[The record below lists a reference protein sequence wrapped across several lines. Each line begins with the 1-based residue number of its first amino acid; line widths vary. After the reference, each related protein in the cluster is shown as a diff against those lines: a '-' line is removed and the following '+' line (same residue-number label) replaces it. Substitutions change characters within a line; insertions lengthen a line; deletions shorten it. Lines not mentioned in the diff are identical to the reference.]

1 MFRLAAIVMAC
12 AIPSFAA
19 AQGGWEVVASKEGG
33 FGVEMPTK
41 PSLTNSTT
49 RKANGGTTKIL
60 TIGCETAG
68 GAYLV
73 QKIEFPTA
81 IAKGAENEQLDA
93 ERDAFATEWR
103 GKVLSEKKVRA
114 SGRLG
119 RDFTIRGKPEKDTG
133 ILTVRV
139 REYLDGRAVYAV
151 LVVSQ
156 PNRELPEDSGRFLG
170 SLVIGEAKARIAGTP
185 EKEVAGTPLEGWFG
199 AAIDPAGD
207 CKFTPK
213 GKGLTIE
220 VPGTFHD
227 LNPDTTTLSA
237 PRVLA
242 PVDGDFTLTVKVGG
256 EFKAGGK
263 STNPNPRGAAYNG
276 AGILVWSDS
285 DNFIRLE
292 RGAFVRGGKVVNTVA
307 FEEREGGYRGAV
319 HNESGKAGDSY
330 LRMER
335 KGSRISGAV
344 SYDGTTWSK
353 LKPIDTVW
361 PAKLKVGLLAINTSS
376 EPFAPA
382 FGDYALTA
390 KSR

>member
-1 MFRLAAIVMAC
+1 MDRLVAILILATV
-12 AIPSFAA
+12 IPSAA
-19 AQGGWEVVASKEGG
+19 AQTAWEVVASKEGG
-33 FGVEMPTK
+33 FGVEMPAK
-41 PSLTNSTT
+41 PSLNSSST
-49 RKANGGTTKIL
+49 RKANGGTTKIQ
-60 TIGCETAG
+60 TIGCETDG
-68 GAYLV
+68 GLYLV

-81 IAKGAENEQLDA
+81 IVKGAENEQLDA
-93 ERDAFATEWR
+93 ERDAFAADWR
-103 GKVLSEKKVRA
+103 GKVLTEKRVRA

-133 ILTVRV
+133 VLTVRV

-156 PNRELPEDSGRFLG
+156 PNRELPEDTGRFLG
-170 SLVIGEAKARIAGTP
+170 SLVIGEAKARVAGTP
-185 EKEVAGTPLEGWFG
+185 EKEVAGTPLEGFG
-199 AAIDPAGD
+199 AGIDPAGD
-207 CKFTPK
+207 CKFTPQ
-213 GKGLTIE
+213 GKKLTIE

-227 LNPDTTTLSA
+227 LNPDTTTLNA
-237 PRVLA
+237 PRALA

-292 RGAFVRGGKVVNTVA
+292 RGAFVRSGKVVNTVA

-319 HNESGKAGDSY
+319 HNEVGREGDCY

-361 PAKLKVGLLAINTSS
+361 PTKLKVGLLAINTSS
-376 EPFAPA
+376 EPFTPA
-382 FGDYALTA
+382 FDEFSLEA
-390 KSR
+390 KNR